1 MLGSME
7 TFMQPESL
15 KFITHWCWT
24 FKGTF
29 VF

>member
-1 MLGSME
+1 ME